1 MKRLFLITLL
11 ALMTAAFGLIKADL
25 CDKPIGFASV
35 NALGQDG
42 TTGGCGGEIV
52 IVKTAEELEEW
63 AKKEG
68 KYIIVIDGIIVFEP
82 KREIEVKSD
91 KTIIGIN
98 NAKIFGGGFV
108 IKKQKNVIVRNIH
121 FEGFY
126 MEDDPQGKM
135 YDYDYIS
142 IDSSHHVWIDH
153 CTFVN
158 GNDGALDITNYS
170 SYITVSWC
178 KFVDHDKVS
187 LVGSSDKE
195 DPAKAKEAYK
205 VTYHH
210 NYFKNCIQRM
220 PRVRF
225 GMVHVFNN
233 FYSAGFRCGVSG
245 NVVPQYAIA
254 STCEARV
261 HVEANNFMGFGAT
274 LMEGANIAFV
284 PTTVKAGTSPEGY
297 ISLGTGEAKNVFTY
311 CKEPEIKL
319 IEEGKAVFN
328 PADFYEYKLDPADK
342 VPTIVVEGAGAG
354 KLVFDIPMC
363 CPAS

>member
-1 MKRLFLITLL
+1 MLVRKVLIL
-11 ALMTAAFGLIKADL
+11 ALVVLVSFAFANIKASL
-25 CDKPIGFASV
+25 YDKPIGFASV
-35 NALGQDG
+35 AALGLEG
-42 TTGGCGGEIV
+42 TTGGAGGPIV
-52 IVKTAEELEEW
+52 VVKTAEELERY
-63 AKKEG
+63 AKADG
-68 KYIIVIDGIIVFEP
+68 RYVIVIDGTIVFEP
-82 KREIEVKSD
+82 KREITVTSD
-91 KTIIGIN
+91 KTIVGIN
-98 NAKIFGGGFV
+98 DAKIVGGGFN
-108 IKKQKNVIVRNIH
+108 IKNQKNVIIRNIH

-135 YDYDYIS
+135 YDLDYIE
-142 IDSSHHVWIDH
+142 INNSHHVWVDH

-158 GNDGALDITNYS
+158 GNDGAVDIVNFS

-195 DPAKAKEAYK
+195 DRAKAEESYK

-233 FYSAGFRCGVSG
+233 FYSAGFRMGVSG
-245 NVVPQYAIA
+245 NVVPQYGVA
-254 STCEARV
+254 STTYARV
-261 HVEANNFMGFGAT
+261 HVEANNFMGFGAK
-274 LMEGANIAFV
+274 LMEEANVAFT
-284 PTTVKAGTSPEGY
+284 PTVVTAGTSPKGFL
-297 ISLGTGEAKNVFTY
+297 SLGTGDAKNVFTY
-311 CKEPEIKL
+311 CKEPEVNL
-319 IEEGKAVFN
+319 LEEGKPVFN

-354 KLVFDIPMC
+354 KLIFVELENMR
-363 CPAS
+363 

>member
-1 MKRLFLITLL
+1 MRKLLLVSLL
-11 ALMTAAFGLIKADL
+11 AIVSVVFGVIKADL
-25 CDKPIGFASV
+25 CEKPIGFAAVS
-35 NALGQDG
+35 ALGQDG
-42 TTGGCGGEIV
+42 TTGGCGGPIV
-52 IVKTAEELEEW
+52 VVRTAQELEEW
-63 AKKEG
+63 AKRED
-68 KYIIVIDGIIVFEP
+68 KYIIVIDGTIVFEP
-82 KREIEVKSD
+82 KKEIRIASD
-91 KTIIGIN
+91 KTIVGIN
-98 NAKIFGGGFV
+98 DAKIVGGGFV
-108 IKKQKNVIVRNIH
+108 IKNGKNVIIRNIH

-126 MEDDPQGKM
+126 MEDDPQGKI

-142 IDSSHHVWIDH
+142 IESSHHVWIDH

-158 GNDGALDITNYS
+158 GNDGAVDITNYS

-187 LVGSSDKE
+187 LVGNSDKE
-195 DPAKAKEAYK
+195 DPIKAKEAYK

-245 NVVPQYAIA
+245 NVIPLYAIA

-261 HVEANNFMGFGAT
+261 HVEANNFMGFGTT
-274 LMEGANIAFV
+274 LMETANIAFV
-284 PTTVKAGTSPEGY
+284 PTTSKAGTSPEGY
-297 ISLGTGEAKNVFTY
+297 ISLGKNEAKNVFTY
-311 CKEPEIKL
+311 CQQAQERL

-328 PADFYEYKLDPADK
+328 PANFYDYKLDPADN

-354 KLVFDIPMC
+354 KLIFDIP
-363 CPAS
+363 

>member
-1 MKRLFLITLL
+1 MRKLLLITLL
-11 ALMTAAFGLIKADL
+11 TLMTVTFGLVRADL

-42 TTGGCGGEIV
+42 TTGGSGGEIV
-52 IVKTAEELEEW
+52 VVKTAEELEEW
-63 AKKEG
+63 VKKEG
-68 KYIIVIDGIIVFEP
+68 KYIIVIDGVIVFEP

-91 KTIIGIN
+91 KTIAGIN

-108 IKKQKNVIVRNIH
+108 IEKQKNVIVRNIH

-142 IDSSHHVWIDH
+142 IDFSHHVWIDH

-195 DPAKAKEAYK
+195 DPANAKGAYK

-210 NYFKNCIQRM
+210 NYFKNCIQKM

-274 LMEGANIAFV
+274 LMEAANIAFV
-284 PTTVKAGTSPEGY
+284 PTTVRAGTSPEGY
-297 ISLGTGEAKNVFTY
+297 ISFGIGEAKNVFTY
-311 CKEPEIKL
+311 CKEPEVKL
-319 IEEGKAVFN
+319 VEEGKIVFN
-328 PADFYEYKLDPADK
+328 PADFYEYELDPADE

-354 KLVFDIPMC
+354 KLIFNIPLC